1 MSVSGKERFSY
12 FVISFFRL
20 YYPQHF
26 SRSDNFADGWEM
38 TSVAGDKVGILDR
51 ERDLVKHYVV
61 GIREI
66 PLGWGAVGCNATAYR
81 VNHSLDA
88 LRRKAELA
96 TTQNLGIFVDYILV
110 VNGNDCAVKYV
121 V

>member
-1 MSVSGKERFSY
+1 
-12 FVISFFRL
+12 
-20 YYPQHF
+20 
-26 SRSDNFADGWEM
+26 M
-38 TSVAGDKVGILDR
+38 TCVASDKVGILDR

-61 GIREI
+61 GIWEI
-66 PLGWGAVGCNATAYR
+66 PLGGSAVGCDAAAYR

-96 TTQNLGIFVDYILV
+96 ATQNLGIFVDNFLV
-110 VNGNDCAVKYV
+110 VNGNDGAVEYV